1 MCRFHAKLEKSKRCG
16 ERIVIRLVRWFWLFV
31 SVVLLLIAMPTM
43 SVAIPEAE
51 TLRKQLEKYLAAT
64 PQESGLSALQRFY
77 AGRDYQP
84 VWLQSDS
91 TSVLHDI
98 ALEFIA
104 NAEAEGL
111 DSHDYQLHHLRQLR
125 PDNFSV
131 VPYELEFQTT
141 RALLMLAE
149 DLRLGQLS
157 AKEVDPDWHIPQPLF
172 DPVIFLLEAV
182 TSDHFQQ
189 SLYDLS
195 PKIPSYQ
202 LLKQALAKYR
212 DLVARQVAWTRIPAV
227 FDIQPNSSHAAIPL
241 VRARIAEA
249 YNTHGTVEYN
259 LPLTQSKHYDGDL
272 VNAIKTFQAQ
282 HGLNSDGI
290 IGRNT
295 RRALNMTPAE
305 KVRQL
310 RLNMERL
317 RWLPRDLGERYLLVN
332 IAGFQLAAVKHDQQM
347 LNMRIIV
354 GKNYRPTPSFS
365 SNISHLV
372 LNPYW
377 NVPASIARKDLL
389 PKQQKD
395 PTFFAT
401 QGIKV
406 YQGYDYREAPIDPD
420 TIDWLAIKKGFP
432 YVLRQ
437 QPGAK
442 NALGTVKFILPNPF
456 SIYLHDTPT
465 KSLFHSEIRTFS
477 SGCIRLEHPV
487 ALAGFV
493 MEGHRTQTELTD
505 LINTGKTAT
514 VNLPEP
520 LPAYVVYLTTWID
533 NQRKIHYSPDT
544 YGRDKRVLSLVPW

>member
-1 MCRFHAKLEKSKRCG
+1 MCSFHAKPEKLNRCG
-16 ERIVIRLVRWFWLFV
+16 ERIVIRLARWFGLFV
-31 SVVLLLIAMPTM
+31 SVVLLLIAMPTV
-43 SVAIPEAE
+43 SVAMPEAQA
-51 TLRKQLEKYLAAT
+51 LRKQLEKYLTAT
-64 PQESGLSALQRFY
+64 TQESGLSALQRFY

-84 VWLQSDS
+84 IWLQSDS

-125 PDNFSV
+125 SDNYSAI
-131 VPYELEFQTT
+131 PYELEFQTT

-149 DLRLGQLS
+149 DMRLGQLS

-182 TSDHFQQ
+182 ASDHFQQ

-212 DLVARQVAWTRIPAV
+212 DLVARQIAWTRIPAF
-227 FDIQPNSSHAAIPL
+227 FDIQPNTSHAVIPL

-249 YNTHGTVEYN
+249 FHTHGTAEYN
-259 LPLTQSKHYDGDL
+259 LPPTQSNNYDGDL

-282 HGLNSDGI
+282 HGLNTDGI

-305 KVRQL
+305 KVQQL

-317 RWLPRDLGERYLLVN
+317 RWLPRDLGGRYLLVN
-332 IAGFQLAAVKHDQQM
+332 IAGFQLAAVKHDQQI
-347 LNMRIIV
+347 LTMRIIV
-354 GKNYRPTPSFS
+354 GKYFRSTPSFS
-365 SNISHLV
+365 SNISHFI
-372 LNPYW
+372 LNPFW
-377 NVPASIARKDLL
+377 NVPASIAKKDLL

-401 QGIKV
+401 RGIKV
-406 YQGYDYREAPIDPD
+406 YQGYDYREASIDPD
-420 TIDWLAIKKGFP
+420 TIDWLAIKKEFP

-437 QPGAK
+437 DPGAK
-442 NALGTVKFILPNPF
+442 NALGTIKFILPNPF

-477 SGCIRLEHPV
+477 SGCVRLEHPV
-487 ALAGFV
+487 ALAGFA
-493 MEGHRTQTELTD
+493 MEEGRTQTELTAQ
-505 LINTGKTAT
+505 INAGKTAT

-520 LPAYVVYLTTWID
+520 LPTYVVYLTTWID
-533 NQRKIHYSPDT
+533 SQRKIHYSPDT
-544 YGRDKRVLSLVPW
+544 YGRDKRALSLARW

>member
-1 MCRFHAKLEKSKRCG
+1 MFSFHTKPGKLKWCCERF
-16 ERIVIRLVRWFWLFV
+16 VIRLARWLGLLFC
-31 SVVLLLIAMPTM
+31 VVLLLIAVPTVSIAM
-43 SVAIPEAE
+43 PEAE
-51 TLRKQLEKYLAAT
+51 ALRKQLDEYLAAT
-64 PQESGLSALQRFY
+64 RQERGLSALQRFY

-84 VWLQSDS
+84 AWLQSDS

-125 PDNFSV
+125 SDNFSAIA
-131 VPYELEFQTT
+131 YELEFQTT

-157 AKEVDPDWHIPQPLF
+157 AHDVDPDWHILQPPF
-172 DPVIFLLEAV
+172 DPVNFLLDAV
-182 TSDHFQQ
+182 ASGHFQQ
-189 SLYDLS
+189 FLYDLS

-212 DLVARQVAWTRIPAV
+212 DLVARQVAWTQIPAV
-227 FDIQPNSSHAAIPL
+227 FAIQPNTSHAVIPL
-241 VRARIAEA
+241 IRARIAEA
-249 YNTHGTVEYN
+249 YDTHGTVEYN
-259 LPLTQSKHYDGDL
+259 LPLTQSNIYDADL

-290 IGRNT
+290 IGKNT
-295 RRALNMTPAE
+295 RRALNLTPAE
-305 KVRQL
+305 KIRQL

-317 RWLPRDLGERYLLVN
+317 RWLPRNLEERYLLVN
-332 IAGFQLAAVKHDQQM
+332 IAGFQLAAVKHDQQI

-354 GKNYRPTPSFS
+354 GKNYRSTPSFS
-365 SNISHLV
+365 SKISHLV

-377 NVPASIARKDLL
+377 NIPASIARKDLL

-395 PTFFAT
+395 PTFFAA

-406 YQGYDYREAPIDPD
+406 YQSYDYSEASIDPD
-420 TIDWLAIKKGFP
+420 TIDWLTIKKGFP

-437 QPGAK
+437 EPGAK
-442 NALGTVKFILPNPF
+442 NALGTIKFILPNPF
-456 SIYLHDTPT
+456 SVYLHDTPT
-465 KSLFHSEIRTFS
+465 KSLFHSEVRTFS

-493 MEGHRTQTELTD
+493 MEGHRTQTELTA
-505 LINTGKTAT
+505 LINTGETTT
-514 VNLPEP
+514 VNLLEP
-520 LPAYVVYLTTWID
+520 LPTYVVYLTAWID
-533 NQRKIHYSPDT
+533 DQRKIHYSPDT